1 MMLKNKKILAILI
14 VLLIIIIAGLTVMFV
29 KGMNYGLNYGENTTI
44 RINIDA
50 SIEKNDIKNIVT
62 EVFGKAN
69 NIKTVNNLDNN
80 ILITAKTSSEEQL
93 NSLVS
98 KINEKYGLEMTTSDL
113 NVSYNPKIDIIDL
126 INPYI
131 MPVVLTSLLILVYF
145 MFKYKK
151 LGILKVTICTLISII
166 GAQIL
171 YLSVYSCTRLPINE
185 FTMPISMML
194 FIISIIILTEFF
206 EKRTESTKK
215 EQK

>member
-1 MMLKNKKILAILI
+1 MLKNKKILAILI

>member
-1 MMLKNKKILAILI
+1 MLKNKKILAILI

-151 LGILKVTICTLISII
+151 LGILKVTICTLIFII

-194 FIISIIILTEFF
+194 FIVSIIILTEFF

>member
-1 MMLKNKKILAILI
+1 
-14 VLLIIIIAGLTVMFV
+14 MFV

-151 LGILKVTICTLISII
+151 LGILKVTICTLIFII

>member
-1 MMLKNKKILAILI
+1 MLKNKKILAILI

-151 LGILKVTICTLISII
+151 LGILKVTICTLIFII

>member
-1 MMLKNKKILAILI
+1 MLKNKKILAILI

-194 FIISIIILTEFF
+194 FIVSIIILTEFF
-206 EKRTESTKK
+206 EKKIESTKK